1 MNLISS
7 ALLLM
12 ALTLCQNGYS
22 CKQKT
27 SKRPNIIFILMDDLD
42 IQLGSMQV
50 MTKTRS
56 MFEKHGAE
64 FVNAFVTSPICCP
77 SRSSILTGMY
87 AHNHGCLTN
96 TVNCASTAWRRGPEK
111 KNFGYYL
118 QRSGYKTGEFNNADV
133 SCQNKED
140 SMSFVRLIGK

>member
-1 MNLISS
+1 MNLI
-7 ALLLM
+7 ACVLLLVVL
-12 ALTLCQNGYS
+12 ALCQDEVYS
-22 CKQKT
+22 KKQIKNP
-27 SKRPNIIFILMDDLD
+27 KRPNIIFILMDDLD

-50 MTKTRS
+50 MRKTRR
-56 MFEKHGAE
+56 MFERHGAE

-96 TVNCASTAWRRGPEK
+96 TVNCASPSWRRGPER

-118 QRSGYKTGEFNNADV
+118 RKSGYRTGEF
-133 SCQNKED
+133 EY
-140 SMSFVRLIGK
+140 SFARKI

>member
-1 MNLISS
+1 MNSKSFWDEPNLFCS
-7 ALLLM
+7 AASGIDFM
-12 ALTLCQNGYS
+12 SRWSVQ
-22 CKQKT
+22 QKENEKLQT
-27 SKRPNIIFILMDDLD
+27 TQHYFSFLMDDLD

-50 MTKTRS
+50 MTKTRT

-96 TVNCASTAWRRGPEK
+96 TVNCASAAWRRGPEK
-111 KNFGYYL
+111 KNFGYYI
-118 QRSGYKTGEFNNADV
+118 QQTGYKTGK
-133 SCQNKED
+133 S
-140 SMSFVRLIGK
+140 